1 MDDKIIV
8 SNRSALN
15 AKYGKAGVA
24 KVEAAV
30 SAMIAADR
38 ARGLRS
44 RLIYLDN
51 AAAMKKLKGKP
62 VTLASNPRQNKL
74 AIDAVFKAT
83 APEYLMILGAPDVVP
98 HQDLKNLMFQKEDD
112 ADQFAWG
119 DLPYAC
125 DNNYSQD
132 TTRFKGPTRVVG
144 RLPDLRGAREPSH
157 LLKLLKIASSYR
169 PRDVKEYARYF
180 GMSTQSWQGSTAL
193 SLFNI
198 FGNSDALLL
207 APPTAPP
214 LATSKLAPLMHFINC
229 HGGAAD
235 PHFYGETRSLKSQPV
250 SMTSDAIRKK
260 IRLGTVASIECCY
273 GAELYDSVTLG
284 LPMPIC
290 QRYLEQGAYGYFGSS
305 TIAYGPADSNGA
317 ADLITRFFLLAV
329 LEGASLGRAALM
341 ARQRFV
347 EEVHELDPV
356 DLKTLAQFSLL
367 GDPSVQPARV
377 PAAVDTPK
385 HADNEDIERV
395 KRRDRRAKL
404 RVQGCYLQETKPTAA
419 RKEKGA
425 RKSPKVR
432 MALTSIARTAG
443 IGAKKEFIAFG
454 VQRPAAY
461 KTKDTKTAPVA
472 TRYYVALGTPRG
484 RRNEKVNLGVAAVAK
499 EVKGRIVAYRIYTQ
513 R

>member
-15 AKYGKAGVA
+15 AKYGKAGLA

-30 SAMIAADR
+30 RAMIAADK

-44 RLIYLDN
+44 RLVWLDD
-51 AAAMKKLKGKP
+51 AAAVKKIKAKP
-62 VTLASNPRQNKL
+62 VTVPSNPRQNKL

-98 HQDLKNLMFQKEDD
+98 HQDLKNLMFQKDDD
-112 ADQFAWG
+112 ADRIAWG

-125 DNNYSQD
+125 ENGYSQD
-132 TTRFKGPTRVVG
+132 TTKFKGPTRVVG
-144 RLPDLRGAREPSH
+144 RLPDLRGARDPSY
-157 LLKLLKIASSYR
+157 LLKLLKIATGYR
-169 PRDVKEYARYF
+169 PRDMKEYVRYF
-180 GMSTQSWQGSTAL
+180 GMSTQSWEKSTAL
-193 SLFNI
+193 SLFAI

-214 LATSKLAPLMHFINC
+214 LSAAKLAPLMHFINC

-235 PHFYGETRSLKSQPV
+235 PQFYGETRSLKSQPV
-250 SMTSDAIRKK
+250 SMTSDAIKKK
-260 IRLGTVASIECCY
+260 IRPGTVASIECCY
-273 GAELYDSVTLG
+273 GAELYDSITLA

-305 TIAYGPADSNGA
+305 TIAYGPADTNGA

-347 EEVHELDPV
+347 EEVGELDPV

-367 GDPSVQPARV
+367 GDPSVQPAWV
-377 PAAVDTPK
+377 PAASDTPK
-385 HADNEDIERV
+385 HADSEEIERL

-404 RVQGCYLQETKPTAA
+404 RVQGRYLQQTKPTAA
-419 RKEKGA
+419 RREKA
-425 RKSPKVR
+425 VRKSARVR
-432 MALTSIARTAG
+432 TALTNIARRAG
-443 IGAKKEFIAFG
+443 MGGKSEFVAYG
-454 VQRPAAY
+454 VQRPAASRVR
-461 KTKDTKTAPVA
+461 DTKAAPVA
-472 TRYYVALGTPRG
+472 TRYYVALSTPKG
-484 RRNEKVNLGVAAVAK
+484 RRSETLNLGVAAIAK
-499 EVKGRIVAYRIYTQ
+499 EVQGRIVGYRIYTQ